1 MHLVGALDVQRL
13 VGQVKWVNLKVNNMG
28 YTSEAQRK
36 AVWASKNEKKAARKA
51 KRKARKTTR
60 KARKTTRKK
69 KR

>member
-1 MHLVGALDVQRL
+1 MKTSAL
-13 VGQVKWVNLKVNNMG
+13 
-28 YTSEAQRK
+28 RK
-36 AVWASKNEKKAARKA
+36 AA

>member
-1 MHLVGALDVQRL
+1 

-28 YTSEAQRK
+28 YTSAAQRK
-36 AVWASKNEKKAARKA
+36 AVWASKNEKKAA